1 MGVEFSAPILQ
12 HSNTPFFI
20 FPYTFTSRV
29 APGIQICSGRGS
41 PVASI
46 ARSTMS
52 RIWVNHQLARAM
64 RPSRR
69 VAFGRGRMPVNPS
82 SSWLSVAFVILNLSL
97 RDIFAEGVGQTLSK
111 QKNFRDV
118 SLHKPKNP

>member
-1 MGVEFSAPILQ
+1 
-12 HSNTPFFI
+12 
-20 FPYTFTSRV
+20 
-29 APGIQICSGRGS
+29 
-41 PVASI
+41 
-46 ARSTMS
+46 
-52 RIWVNHQLARAM
+52 
-64 RPSRR
+64 
-69 VAFGRGRMPVNPS
+69 MPVNPS